1 MTIQPSQ
8 PDPSPRPSRREKIEA
23 LLRDDPDD
31 VFLRY
36 SLALEMESA
45 GEWQAGL
52 EILESLARGTPPYV
66 PAFQMAAQHLVA
78 HERIEEARSTLREGI
93 EEARRQDKAH
103 AAGEMSELLMSLG
116 EAGEG

>member
-1 MTIQPSQ
+1 MTHQ
-8 PDPSPRPSRREKIEA
+8 PSRREKIEA
-23 LLRDDPDD
+23 LLRNDPDD

-36 SLALEMESA
+36 SLALEMEA
-45 GEWQAGL
+45 GGEWEAGL
-52 EILESLARGTPPYV
+52 EILETLARGVPPYV

-78 HERIEEARSTLREGI
+78 RARIEEARSTLREGI
-93 EEARRQDKAH
+93 EEARKQGKTH